1 MAAGEKSSSGSR
13 KTDDLLDRLKYLEGH
28 SLKMLEALESVA
40 ESGGFRQSAGSF
52 SGPEAVLRDTAQRVM
67 QLAPFQAVAVWR
79 VNEHTSDFELGWCE
93 PKPKQEFMAGE
104 FEQLTKEGIIA
115 LALHA
120 ERPVMAAGSAPELRH
135 VVQVLTTSSRV
146 RGLLV
151 ANVEGYDGLPD
162 GTLRIVN
169 ILGQSAAASLEG
181 LELYRLLREKNT
193 VLEEE
198 IAARRTIQARQ
209 ELLSQAFHNSLEG
222 MLVMDSSGRVVE
234 ANPPVLAMSGRFAN
248 QVVGLPVHRLLARI
262 GARRFFKEIVAALD
276 ALGRFKG
283 EIVCRDKD
291 NKEYHIWLSVNAVY
305 DSRGDLANYVAVL
318 HTIAG
323 RRELETALVQ
333 AESKYKEIFEHS
345 PVAIFRTTMDGRLLD
360 VNPAYADMLGYASPG
375 DIIRSVTNIGTQL
388 YSAPSERDQYIK
400 TLLEQGAVKDYEVQL
415 RRKDGTFILASMNTR
430 AMRDSNGEIV
440 SLNGFMRD
448 ITAIRKAEQE
458 QEHLHKQLHQAQKL
472 QSVGRLAGG
481 VAHDFNNMLGVIIGQ
496 TQLALLKINAED
508 PLRRRLL
515 EIEKAAQRSAD
526 LVRQLLAFARQQT
539 VIPRHVDLNEIITA
553 MFKMLQRLVGENI
566 EMLWQPEEHLWPVKI
581 DPSQVDQI
589 LINLVVN
596 AQDAIADAGQ
606 ITISTDNI
614 LLTPGIQETQ
624 GDIAPGQYVLLKV
637 ADTGCGMDRDTLD
650 QIFEPFFTTKEVGQG
665 TGLGLA
671 TVYGIVKQNS
681 GFIRVE
687 SKPEQG
693 AAFNVFFP
701 RLLTES
707 GRRSNNDR
715 TEPPVAT
722 HGASARVLLVEDE
735 QSLLDFTQ
743 ESLIELGYEVVLS
756 TKSPWKALRW
766 AKDHPKTIDLLVSDV
781 VMPEMNGRDLA
792 QSIRLVQPAMQCLFI
807 SGYTQNVISRHG
819 VLDEGLH
826 FLQKPYT
833 LRQLALKIQQVLEH
847 SPD

>member
-1 MAAGEKSSSGSR
+1 MAAGNKSSKGPR

-28 SLKMLEALESVA
+28 RLKMLEALESVA
-40 ESGGFRQSAGSF
+40 ESGCFRQSAGSF
-52 SGPEAVLRDTAQRVM
+52 PGPVAVLRDTAQRVM
-67 QLAPFQAVAVWR
+67 QLAPFQAVAVWQ

-93 PKPKQEFMAGE
+93 PEHRREFMAGE
-104 FEQLTKEGIIA
+104 FEQLTQEGIIA
-115 LALHA
+115 LALNA
-120 ERPVMAAGSAPELRH
+120 ERPVMAAGSAPEFRH
-135 VVQVLTTSSRV
+135 VVQVLTTPSRV

-151 ANVEGYDGLPD
+151 AHLEGYDGLPD
-162 GTLRIVN
+162 GTLPIVN

-193 VLEEE
+193 VLEKE
-198 IAARRTIQARQ
+198 IAVRRTIQARQ

-222 MLVMDSSGRVVE
+222 MLVLDSSGRIVE
-234 ANPPVLAMSGRFAN
+234 ANPAVLDMSGRFAH
-248 QVVGLPVHRLLARI
+248 QVVGLPGHRLLARI
-262 GARRFFKEIVAALD
+262 GARRFFRGIVAALD
-276 ALGRFKG
+276 AQGRFKG

-291 NKEYHIWLSVNAVY
+291 NGEYYIWLSVNAAY
-305 DSRGDLANYVAVL
+305 NSRGDLANYVAVL
-318 HTIAG
+318 HTVAG
-323 RRELETALVQ
+323 RRELETALSQ
-333 AESKYKEIFEHS
+333 AELKYKEIFEHS
-345 PVAIFRTTMDGRLLD
+345 PVAIFRTTMEGRFLD
-360 VNPAYADMLGYASPG
+360 VNPAYAEMLGYASPG
-375 DIIRSVTNIGTQL
+375 DIIRSTTDIGTQL
-388 YSAPSERDQYIK
+388 YAAPEQRDQYIK
-400 TLLEQGAVKDYEVQL
+400 MLLEQGAVKDYEVQL
-415 RRKDGTFILASMNTR
+415 RRKDGSFILASMDTR
-430 AMRDSNGEIV
+430 TVRNNDGEIV
-440 SLNGFMRD
+440 SFNGFMRD
-448 ITAIRKAEQE
+448 ITAMRKAEQE
-458 QEHLHKQLHQAQKL
+458 QQRLHKQLHQAQKL

-496 TQLALLKINAED
+496 AQLALLKINAEN
-508 PLRRRLL
+508 PLQRRLL

-539 VIPRHVDLNEIITA
+539 VVPRYVDLNEIITG

-566 EMLWQPEEHLWPVKI
+566 EMLWQPGEHLWPVKI

-596 AQDAIADAGQ
+596 AQDAITDAGQ

-614 LLTPGIQETQ
+614 LLPPGIQEAQ
-624 GDIAPGQYVLLKV
+624 GDVEPGEYVLLKV

-681 GFIRVE
+681 GFISVE
-687 SKPEQG
+687 SKPKQG
-693 AAFNVFFP
+693 AVFKVYFP
-701 RLLTES
+701 RLLTEG
-707 GRRSNNDR
+707 GRQAPADR
-715 TEPPVAT
+715 TESPVST
-722 HGASARVLLVEDE
+722 RSVSARVLLVEDE

-756 TKSPWKALRW
+756 TETPWEALRW
-766 AKDHPKTIDLLVSDV
+766 AKGHPNAIDLLITDV

-792 QSIRLVQPAMQCLFI
+792 LRMRPVQPAMKCLYI
-807 SGYTQNVISRHG
+807 SGYTQNVIAQHG

-833 LRQLALKIQQVLEH
+833 VRQLAHKVQQVLEH
-847 SPD
+847 SPS